1 MTTDPEA
8 PAATAAKTLQRAVL
22 MAAMAEGFLALL
34 DAIIKMQSAHFAVLQ
49 LSFMRFAMGSVFA
62 AAWFLHKPAWPSRD
76 AVKFNALRSL
86 IGVGA
91 SLSFFTGLSLL
102 PLAEAMAISFAAPL
116 VLAVLSVVFL
126 GERIS
131 PRLILALLAGFV
143 GMLIIVSGQLGS
155 VDYTPG
161 TLKGALAVLLAA
173 VFYALFL
180 LLLRIRANTDP
191 VPTMLL
197 FQNLGPA
204 LIMVIPAALVWRPL
218 TLPDVGLF
226 AIAGAL
232 GVTGHTLLI
241 MAFARAEA
249 ARLAPVHYIALIW
262 GTLYGWLFFGH
273 LPGVATLI
281 GASLVVAATWLARKH

>member
-1 MTTDPEA
+1 MTPDPTRA
-8 PAATAAKTLQRAVL
+8 SVSAAATLQRAVL
-22 MAAMAEGFLALL
+22 MAATAEGFLALL
-34 DAIIKMQSAHFAVLQ
+34 DAIIKLQSSHYAVPQ
-49 LSFMRFAMGSVFA
+49 LSFMRFAMGSLFA
-62 AAWFLHKPAWPSRD
+62 AAWFLRKPAWPTRD

-116 VLAVLSVVFL
+116 VLAVLSVIFL
-126 GERIS
+126 GERVG
-131 PRLILALLAGFV
+131 PRLVLALLAGFA
-143 GMLIIVSGQLGS
+143 GMLIIVSGQMGS

-173 VFYALFL
+173 VFYAIFL
-180 LLLRIRANTDP
+180 LLLRVRASTDP
-191 VPTMLL
+191 LPTMLL

-204 LIMVIPAALVWRPL
+204 IIMAIPAALVWRPL
-218 TLPDVGLF
+218 TLRDFALF
-226 AIAGAL
+226 AVAGAL
-232 GVTGHTLLI
+232 GVAGHSCLI

-249 ARLAPVHYIALIW
+249 ARLAPVHYVALLW
-262 GTLYGWLFFGH
+262 GTLYGYLFFGH

>member
-1 MTTDPEA
+1 MTPA
-8 PAATAAKTLQRAVL
+8 PTPASATAAATLKRAVL
-22 MAAMAEGFLALL
+22 MAATAEGFLALL
-34 DAIIKMQSAHFAVLQ
+34 DAIIKMQSAHFAVPQ
-49 LSFMRFAMGSVFA
+49 LSFMRFAMGSLFA
-62 AAWFLHKPAWPSRD
+62 AAWFLRQPAWPSRE
-76 AVKFNALRSL
+76 ATKFNVLRSL

-126 GERIS
+126 GERVG
-131 PRLILALLAGFV
+131 PRLILALLAGFI
-143 GMLIIVSGQLGS
+143 GMLVIVGGQMGA

-173 VFYALFL
+173 VFYAIFL
-180 LLLRIRANTDP
+180 LLLRVRASTDP
-191 VPTMLL
+191 LPTMLL

-204 LIMVIPAALVWRPL
+204 IIMAIPAALVWQPL
-218 TLPDVGLF
+218 TLRDFGLF
-226 AIAGAL
+226 VVAGAL
-232 GVTGHTLLI
+232 GIAGHACMI

-249 ARLAPVHYIALIW
+249 ARLAPVHYVALLW

-273 LPGVATLI
+273 LPGVPTLI
-281 GASLVVAATWLARKH
+281 GAALVVAATLLARKH

>member
-1 MTTDPEA
+1 MNTDPVL
-8 PAATAAKTLQRAVL
+8 PSSTAATTLQRAVL

-34 DAIIKMQSAHFAVLQ
+34 DAVIKLQSASFAVPQ

-62 AAWFLHKPAWPSRD
+62 AAWFLRKPAWPSRD

-116 VLAVLSVVFL
+116 VLAVLSVIFL
-126 GERIS
+126 GERIG
-131 PRLILALLAGFV
+131 PRLVLALLAGFV
-143 GMLIIVSGQLGS
+143 GMLVIVSGQMGS

-173 VFYALFL
+173 VFYAIFL

-191 VPTMLL
+191 LPAMLL

-204 LIMVIPAALVWRPL
+204 IIMAIPAALVWQPL
-218 TLPDVGLF
+218 TWRDLGLF
-226 AIAGAL
+226 AVAGAL
-232 GVTGHTLLI
+232 GVTGHSLLI

-249 ARLAPVHYIALIW
+249 ARLAPVHYVALLW

-281 GASLVVAATWLARKH
+281 GAALVVAATWLARKH